1 MRIESGGA
9 LANLAQGVQRQNT
22 AAERSPEEVRDGLQ
36 VSLSELGQ
44 SLSVKTDQNRDID
57 ESGLPETIKQL
68 LKMIRQLKAQIA
80 EKRAQLQ
87 ALMTQQELDSET
99 RRVRAQAL
107 QAELTTLNGALATAN
122 ANLIKL
128 MRESGL
134 SSEQMMA
141 ASRLAMS

>member
-22 AAERSPEEVRDGLQ
+22 AAERSPEEMRDGLQ

-87 ALMTQQELDSET
+87 ALMTQEELDSET

-128 MRESGL
+128 MRENGL

>member
-1 MRIESGGA
+1 M
-9 LANLAQGVQRQNT
+9 
-22 AAERSPEEVRDGLQ
+22 RDGLQ

-141 ASRLAMS
+141 ASRLAMC

>member
-22 AAERSPEEVRDGLQ
+22 AAERSPEEMRDGLQ

-128 MRESGL
+128 MRENGL

>member
-22 AAERSPEEVRDGLQ
+22 AAERSPEEMRDGLQ

>member
-1 MRIESGGA
+1 MNGFLRCCVATAFFAAGCT
-9 LANLAQGVQRQNT
+9 ANAGRQPDVP
-22 AAERSPEEVRDGLQ
+22 A
-36 VSLSELGQ
+36 
-44 SLSVKTDQNRDID
+44 
-57 ESGLPETIKQL
+57 PET
-68 LKMIRQLKAQIA
+68 
-80 EKRAQLQ
+80 
-87 ALMTQQELDSET
+87 LMTQQELDSET

-141 ASRLAMS
+141 ASRLAMP